1 MKVIIVLVGWVW
13 SNIYLDY
20 MIKIVVGFEK
30 WFFLFD
36 LNIYVNILLC
46 LEVIIWYVLRK
57 KVLKEIKLFEYIEYF
72 NFFF

>member
-1 MKVIIVLVGWVW
+1 MKVIIVLDGWVW

-36 LNIYVNILLC
+36 LNIYVNILLY
-46 LEVIIWYVLRK
+46 LEVFIWYVLRK
-57 KVLKEIKLFEYIEYF
+57 KILKEI
-72 NFFF
+72 